1 MSKNDVLRT
10 VSKPDVETAA
20 ERIRGQAVR
29 TPLLRSDALDT
40 ATGARLWLKP
50 ECLQRTGSFKFRGA
64 YNRLAAMSRG
74 ERSAGVVAFSSGNHA
89 QGVALAARLLGVP
102 AAIVMPEDAPAV
114 KIDAT
119 RGYGAEII
127 FYDRYA
133 EDRAVIAVALAAER
147 GGVVVPSYDDP
158 HIVAGQGTVGL
169 EIAAQLAEQGETA
182 DLVLVCCG
190 GGGLASGIALGSGL
204 PVVTVEPEGY
214 DDVARSLAAGRI
226 LPVDSPGPT
235 LCDALQ
241 TMVTCDLTFGILQRV
256 HATGVAVSEAAAM
269 RAVGFAFRELKL
281 VLEPGGAVA
290 LAAALEG
297 VVDLR
302 GRSAVVILSGGN
314 VGADVF
320 AQCLAS

>member
-1 MSKNDVLRT
+1 
-10 VSKPDVETAA
+10 VETAA

>member
-1 MSKNDVLRT
+1 VSKNDVLRT